1 MEDTGGESEQ
11 HPAATP
17 IAGRERLAV
26 VASLLALLGVVVG
39 TQLADDPAPRSRP
52 SARASGAAGTYVLSP
67 EQAANAT
74 TIAAVG
80 KRLGLPDHAV
90 SVALAAS
97 LQESGLH
104 NLAGGDRDSI
114 GLFQQRPSQG
124 WGTPSQIADPTYAAT
139 AFYDHLAQV
148 PDWASRSVT
157 DAAQAV
163 QHSAAPSAYATWEP
177 EARTLAAAFT
187 GEVGGRVHL
196 PLRAVGR
203 RAAALGDGRGD
214 VARARRSP
222 RWPRPSMR
230 RGDGWWR
237 AGWSATPSSTAS
249 TQSAST
255 GSAGRRG
262 SGAWE
267 PRPPAVARVQV

>member
-1 MEDTGGESEQ
+1 VASRNSTVR
-11 HPAATP
+11 
-17 IAGRERLAV
+17 GRPSRAVTLAL
-26 VASLLALLGVVVG
+26 VASLLAVIGVAAARHWSSTRTTVTPMCTATGANG
-39 TQLADDPAPRSRP
+39 TFAL
-52 SARASGAAGTYVLSP
+52 TP

-90 SVALAAS
+90 SVALAAA

-124 WGTPSQIADPTYAAT
+124 WGTPQEIADPTYAAT

-148 PDWASRSVT
+148 TGWQSRSVT

-163 QHSAAPSAYATWEP
+163 QHSAAPSAYAAWEP

-187 GEVGGRVHL
+187 GEAAAAFTCHL
-196 PLRAVGR
+196 PAPAGEPQRAEM
-203 RAAALGDGRGD
+203 AAAMTRELGEPTLDTTVDGPRGWL
-214 VARARRSP
+214 VASWVIGHAQQYGIDAVTFDGH
-222 RWPRPSMR
+222 RW
-230 RGDGWWR
+230 
-237 AGWSATPSSTAS
+237 
-249 TQSAST
+249 T
-255 GSAGRRG
+255 GT
-262 SGAWE
+262 SGAWQ
-267 PRPPAVARVQV
+267 PRSPAVAQVQV